1 MLTIFYDGHC
11 PLCAAEMKTLQSLD
25 TKNRLRLEDIH
36 ADHFQ
41 QNYPYIDPIEADKI
55 LHGQL
60 ADGKIIT
67 GLDVTCLAWKLV
79 EKHQWI
85 QILRWPF
92 IRFTADIGY
101 RFFARYRHQISSF
114 ISRKPRCDACQNKKS
129 DL

>member
-25 TKNRLRLEDIH
+25 TQNKLRLENIH
-36 ADHFQ
+36 DENFQ
-41 QNYPYIDPIEADKI
+41 HNYPYIDPIEADRL

-60 ADGKIIT
+60 DNGQIIK

-79 EKHQWI
+79 EKHKWM

-92 IRFTADIGY
+92 IRFFADIGY

-114 ISRKPRCDACQNKKS
+114 VTGKPRCASCQKDQC

>member
-11 PLCAAEMKTLQSLD
+11 PLCTAEMNTLQSLD
-25 TKNRLRLEDIH
+25 TQKKLRLEDIH
-36 ADHFQ
+36 AKDFQ
-41 QNYPYIDPIEADKI
+41 YNYPYIDPIEADKL

-60 ADGKIIT
+60 DTGQIIK

-79 EKHQWI
+79 EKHKWMQM
-85 QILRWPF
+85 LRWPV
-92 IRFTADIGY
+92 IRFFADISY

-114 ISRKPRCDACQNKKS
+114 VTGKPRCATCQKDQC